1 MAAAFSLHLSV
12 PLTPVSSKN
21 RGSGGLLF
29 FAHVSKGMPMLGKLS
44 CEILSGRRK
53 LELGEPLTYFILP
66 LKNVLMPAQTGKEP
80 NIREGAPLEML
91 GVTLCHHFSE
101 LRMIINR

>member
-1 MAAAFSLHLSV
+1 
-12 PLTPVSSKN
+12 
-21 RGSGGLLF
+21 
-29 FAHVSKGMPMLGKLS
+29 MPMLGKLS

>member
-12 PLTPVSSKN
+12 PLTPLSSKN
-21 RGSGGLLF
+21 RGSGSLLS
-29 FAHVSKGMPMLGKLS
+29 FAHVSKGMPVLVRLS

-53 LELGEPLTYFILP
+53 LEEPLTYFILP

-80 NIREGAPLEML
+80 NIREGSPLEML
-91 GVTLCHHFSE
+91 DVALCHHFSE